1 MIKFD
6 KDVLRTLKTL
16 EKEGFETYA
25 AGECVRGQIMGEK
38 VYDWDLLTKATLAD
52 LQRIFPDCQLLDE
65 GKQSIRLDFTYEVPA
80 KDEDEPVVI
89 DGCIVDVR
97 NFEGTIEEALKEMV
111 FTVNAIADNPERTL
125 VDPYGGR
132 DDIRA
137 RLIRTVESCEEVFE
151 KEPIHMLE
159 SVRIAAELDFDL
171 HKSIFEA
178 IGNHWR
184 VLLAQTDSGDVA
196 SVREEFEN
204 LLISDHAGKGLKMLT
219 GTGLMAVILGEDV
232 AGRMSMSDT
241 NAFKTVCGN
250 IDKTRPVR
258 TRRLGLVYTAIT
270 KKRALAAIER
280 LQFDKKTEEHLKDGV
295 ERIIDI
301 NFLNTDMEFK
311 KFLFKYGNE
320 RYNYL
325 HNLSKAMRIVY
336 DQPSLKIE
344 SRNDMMKKIISGNE
358 PVFVEDLVIDANDI
372 MEAGITDSAEKA
384 AELLEQVAA
393 LVHKNPANN
402 HRDVL
407 LKYAKKYSKNKLAA
421 KTRYVKWVK

>member
-1 MIKFD
+1 M
-6 KDVLRTLKTL
+6 

-38 VYDWDLLTKATLAD
+38 VYDWDLLTKATLTD
-52 LQRIFPDCQLLDE
+52 LQRVFPDCQVLDE

-250 IDKTRPVR
+250 IDKTKPVR

-344 SRNDMMKKIISGNE
+344 SRNYMMKKIISGNE

>member
-80 KDEDEPVVI
+80 RDEDEPVVI

-159 SVRIAAELDFDL
+159 AVRIAAELDFDL

-241 NAFKTVCGN
+241 NAFKTVCDN

-344 SRNDMMKKIISGNE
+344 SRNYMMKKIISGNE

>member
-38 VYDWDLLTKATLAD
+38 VYDWDLLTKATLTD
-52 LQRIFPDCQLLDE
+52 LQRVFPDCQVLDE

-250 IDKTRPVR
+250 IDKTKPVR

-344 SRNDMMKKIISGNE
+344 SRNYMMKKIISGNE

>member
-38 VYDWDLLTKATLAD
+38 VYDWDLLTKAPLAD

-80 KDEDEPVVI
+80 RDEDEPVVI

-159 SVRIAAELDFDL
+159 AVRIAAELDFDL

-184 VLLAQTDSGDVA
+184 VLLAKTDSGDVA

-241 NAFKTVCGN
+241 NAFKTVCDN

-325 HNLSKAMRIVY
+325 HNLSKAMRIVF

-344 SRNDMMKKIISGNE
+344 SRNYMMKKIISGNE

>member
-159 SVRIAAELDFDL
+159 AVRIAAELDFDL

-241 NAFKTVCGN
+241 NAFKTVCDN
-250 IDKTRPVR
+250 IDKTKPVR

-344 SRNDMMKKIISGNE
+344 SRNYMMKKIISGNE

>member
-1 MIKFD
+1 
-6 KDVLRTLKTL
+6 
-16 EKEGFETYA
+16 
-25 AGECVRGQIMGEK
+25 
-38 VYDWDLLTKATLAD
+38 
-52 LQRIFPDCQLLDE
+52 
-65 GKQSIRLDFTYEVPA
+65 
-80 KDEDEPVVI
+80 
-89 DGCIVDVR
+89 
-97 NFEGTIEEALKEMV
+97 
-111 FTVNAIADNPERTL
+111 
-125 VDPYGGR
+125 
-132 DDIRA
+132 
-137 RLIRTVESCEEVFE
+137 
-151 KEPIHMLE
+151 
-159 SVRIAAELDFDL
+159 
-171 HKSIFEA
+171 
-178 IGNHWR
+178 
-184 VLLAQTDSGDVA
+184 
-196 SVREEFEN
+196 
-204 LLISDHAGKGLKMLT
+204 
-219 GTGLMAVILGEDV
+219 
-232 AGRMSMSDT
+232 MSDT
-241 NAFKTVCGN
+241 NAFKTVCDN

-344 SRNDMMKKIISGNE
+344 SRNYMMKKIISGNE

>member
-1 MIKFD
+1 VIKFD

-80 KDEDEPVVI
+80 RDEDEPVVI

-159 SVRIAAELDFDL
+159 AVRIAAELDFDL

-241 NAFKTVCGN
+241 NAFKTVCDN

-344 SRNDMMKKIISGNE
+344 SRNYMMKKIISGNE

>member
-38 VYDWDLLTKATLAD
+38 VYDWDLLTKAPLAD

-80 KDEDEPVVI
+80 RDEDEPVVI

-111 FTVNAIADNPERTL
+111 FKVNAIADNPERTL

-159 SVRIAAELDFDL
+159 AVRIAAELDFDL

-241 NAFKTVCGN
+241 NAFKTVCDN

-344 SRNDMMKKIISGNE
+344 SRNYMMKKIISGNE

-384 AELLEQVAA
+384 AELLEQIAA

>member
-159 SVRIAAELDFDL
+159 AVRIAAELDFDL

-241 NAFKTVCGN
+241 NAFKTVCDN

-325 HNLSKAMRIVY
+325 HNLSKALRIVY

-344 SRNDMMKKIISGNE
+344 SRNYMMKKIISGNE

>member
-159 SVRIAAELDFDL
+159 AVRIAAELDFDL

-241 NAFKTVCGN
+241 NAFKTVCDN
-250 IDKTRPVR
+250 IDKTKPVR

-280 LQFDKKTEEHLKDGV
+280 LQFDK
-295 ERIIDI
+295 
-301 NFLNTDMEFK
+301 
-311 KFLFKYGNE
+311 
-320 RYNYL
+320 
-325 HNLSKAMRIVY
+325 
-336 DQPSLKIE
+336 
-344 SRNDMMKKIISGNE
+344 
-358 PVFVEDLVIDANDI
+358 
-372 MEAGITDSAEKA
+372 
-384 AELLEQVAA
+384 
-393 LVHKNPANN
+393 
-402 HRDVL
+402 
-407 LKYAKKYSKNKLAA
+407 
-421 KTRYVKWVK
+421 

>member
-159 SVRIAAELDFDL
+159 AVRIAAELDFDL

-241 NAFKTVCGN
+241 NAFKTVCDN
-250 IDKTRPVR
+250 IDKTKPVR

-325 HNLSKAMRIVY
+325 HNLSKALRIVY

-344 SRNDMMKKIISGNE
+344 SRNYMMKKIISGNE

>member
-1 MIKFD
+1 VIKFD

-159 SVRIAAELDFDL
+159 AVRIAAELDFDL

-241 NAFKTVCGN
+241 NAFKTVCDN

-344 SRNDMMKKIISGNE
+344 SRNYMMKKIISGNE

>member
-80 KDEDEPVVI
+80 KDEDKPVVI

-159 SVRIAAELDFDL
+159 AVRIAAELDFDL

-241 NAFKTVCGN
+241 NAFKTVCDN
-250 IDKTRPVR
+250 IDKTKPVR

-344 SRNDMMKKIISGNE
+344 SRNYMMKKIISGNE

>member
-38 VYDWDLLTKATLAD
+38 VYDWDLLTKAPLAD

-97 NFEGTIEEALKEMV
+97 NFEGTIEETLKEMV

-159 SVRIAAELDFDL
+159 AVRIAAELDFDL

-241 NAFKTVCGN
+241 NAFKTVCDN

-325 HNLSKAMRIVY
+325 NNLSKAMRIVY

-344 SRNDMMKKIISGNE
+344 SRNYMMKKIISGNE

>member
-6 KDVLRTLKTL
+6 KDVLGALQTL

-25 AGECVRGQIMGEK
+25 AGECVRDRIMGEK
-38 VYDWDLLTKATLAD
+38 VYDWDLITRASLSD
-52 LQRIFPDCQLLDE
+52 LQRIFPACQVLDTE
-65 GKQSIRLDFTYEVPA
+65 KSSVRLDFTYEVPA
-80 KDEDEPVVI
+80 KEEGEAATI
-89 DGCIVDVR
+89 DGCIADVR
-97 NFEGTIEEALKEMV
+97 TFEGTVEEALKELV
-111 FTVNAIADNPERTL
+111 FTVNAIADNPERSL

-132 DDIRA
+132 EDIRA
-137 RLIRTVESCEEVFE
+137 KLIRTADASDQVFE
-151 KEPIHMLE
+151 KEPIRMLGA
-159 SVRIAAELDFDL
+159 VRLAAELNFDL
-171 HKSIFEA
+171 HKSIFDA
-178 IGNHWR
+178 IGLKWR
-184 VLLAQTDSGDVA
+184 NLLAQVDGGDVTG
-196 SVREEFEN
+196 VREEFES
-204 LLISDHAGKGLKMLT
+204 LLVSDHAGKGLKMLT
-219 GTGLMAVILGEDV
+219 GTGLMAVVLGEDI
-232 AGRMSMSDT
+232 AGKMSMSDT
-241 NAFKTVCGN
+241 NAFKTVCDN
-250 IDKTRPVR
+250 IDKTKPVR
-258 TRRLGLVYTAIT
+258 TRRLGLVYTAIS
-270 KKRALAAIER
+270 KKRALPAIER

-311 KFLFKYGNE
+311 KFLFRYGNE

-344 SRNDMMKKIISGNE
+344 SRNYMMKKIISGNE

-393 LVHKNPANN
+393 LVHKNPVNN

>member
-1 MIKFD
+1 M
-6 KDVLRTLKTL
+6 

-38 VYDWDLLTKATLAD
+38 VYDWDLLTKAPLAD

-97 NFEGTIEEALKEMV
+97 NFEGTIEETLKEMV

-159 SVRIAAELDFDL
+159 AVRIAAELDFDL

-241 NAFKTVCGN
+241 NAFKTVCDN

-325 HNLSKAMRIVY
+325 NNLSKAMRIVY

-344 SRNDMMKKIISGNE
+344 SRNYMMKKIISGNE

>member
-38 VYDWDLLTKATLAD
+38 VYDWDLLTKAPLAD

-159 SVRIAAELDFDL
+159 AVRIAAELDFDL

-241 NAFKTVCGN
+241 NAFKTVCDN

-344 SRNDMMKKIISGNE
+344 SRNYMMKKIISGNE

>member
-52 LQRIFPDCQLLDE
+52 LQRIFPACQLLDE

-159 SVRIAAELDFDL
+159 AVRIAAELDFDL

-241 NAFKTVCGN
+241 NAFKTVCDN

-325 HNLSKAMRIVY
+325 NNLSKAMRIVY

-344 SRNDMMKKIISGNE
+344 SRNYMMKKIISGNE

>member
-159 SVRIAAELDFDL
+159 AVRIAAELDFDL

-241 NAFKTVCGN
+241 NAFKTVCDN

-344 SRNDMMKKIISGNE
+344 SRNYMMKKIISGNE

>member
-241 NAFKTVCGN
+241 NAFKTVCDN

-344 SRNDMMKKIISGNE
+344 SRNYMMKKIISGNE

>member
-38 VYDWDLLTKATLAD
+38 VYDWDLLTKAPLAD

-80 KDEDEPVVI
+80 RDEDEPVVI

-159 SVRIAAELDFDL
+159 AVRIAAELDFDL

-241 NAFKTVCGN
+241 NAFKTVCDN

-344 SRNDMMKKIISGNE
+344 SRNYMMKKIISGNE

>member
-344 SRNDMMKKIISGNE
+344 SRNYMMKKIISGNE

>member
-1 MIKFD
+1 VIKFD

-38 VYDWDLLTKATLAD
+38 VYDWDLLTKAPLAD

-80 KDEDEPVVI
+80 RDEDEPVVI

-159 SVRIAAELDFDL
+159 AVRIAAELDFDL

-241 NAFKTVCGN
+241 NAFKTVCDN

-344 SRNDMMKKIISGNE
+344 SRNYMMKKIISGNE

>member
-159 SVRIAAELDFDL
+159 AVRIAAELDFDL

-241 NAFKTVCGN
+241 NAFKTVCDT

-344 SRNDMMKKIISGNE
+344 SRNYMMKKIISGNE

>member
-38 VYDWDLLTKATLAD
+38 VYDWDLLTKATLTD
-52 LQRIFPDCQLLDE
+52 LQRVFPDCQVLDE

-80 KDEDEPVVI
+80 KNEDEPAVI

-151 KEPIHMLE
+151 KEPIRMLE
-159 SVRIAAELDFDL
+159 AVRIAAELDFDL

-178 IGNHWR
+178 IGIHWR

-241 NAFKTVCGN
+241 NAFKTVCDN

-270 KKRALAAIER
+270 KRRALAAIER

-344 SRNDMMKKIISGNE
+344 SRNYMMKKIISGNE